1 MKLCAWYNRQTYVT
15 RLNIPLLD
23 GTSVIHSVPATII
36 IMMKSKR
43 FARIDLLR
51 IVSISVIFTDELAEI
66 FTLGSDIRLC
76 KVIIMFPRFSL

>member
-1 MKLCAWYNRQTYVT
+1 M
-15 RLNIPLLD
+15 
-23 GTSVIHSVPATII
+23 IHSVPATII

-43 FARIDLLR
+43 FARIDLFR

-76 KVIIMFPRFSL
+76 KVIIMFPRFSLKNYNFYLNSVLNILRTK